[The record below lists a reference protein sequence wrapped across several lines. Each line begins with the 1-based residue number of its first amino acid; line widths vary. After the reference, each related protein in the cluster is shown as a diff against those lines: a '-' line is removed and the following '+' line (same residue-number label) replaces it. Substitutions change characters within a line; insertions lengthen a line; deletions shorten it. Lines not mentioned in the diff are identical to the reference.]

1 MSLRSA
7 RDGGEV
13 PRLRWEAD
21 PRRLDHFTLS
31 DLARL
36 REVLGGGGAYEPG
49 KASPDG
55 EEVVEALN
63 P

>member
-1 MSLRSA
+1 
-7 RDGGEV
+7 V

-36 REVLGGGGAYEPG
+36 REVLGGVGAYEPG